1 LLLGVKLR
9 ACDDC
14 LVVLLV
20 SECFVQVA
28 LSQGIVGIL
37 TLHRL
42 LILRIF
48 AGRLVGAVKV
58 LNSFEVEFI
67 ALERQVKWREALEI
81 VLHLELQRHL
91 RIVEQPEL
99 RVKTNL
105 EKALDLCDV
114 ATDVELI
121 LKLAFHFEEKF
132 ALFKEAEWC
141 FMSELRLFV
150 GAFESFRV
158 KLFVHFWL

>member
-1 LLLGVKLR
+1 M
-9 ACDDC
+9 
-14 LVVLLV
+14 
-20 SECFVQVA
+20 
-28 LSQGIVGIL
+28 
-37 TLHRL
+37 
-42 LILRIF
+42 
-48 AGRLVGAVKV
+48 VGAVKV

-99 RVKTNL
+99 RVKTDL

-141 FMSELRLFV
+141 FVSELRLFV